1 MNKHV
6 RVNRDWL
13 PKEDAT
19 LLQLRAEGWPFSFIA
34 EAMNRPDKGVMIRY
48 YRLQNGNARQHPS
61 ELN

>member
-1 MNKHV
+1 MNKYK

-19 LLQLRAEGWPFSFIA
+19 LLQLRGEGWPFEFIA
-34 EAMNRPDKGVMIRY
+34 TMMNRPFNGVRIRY
-48 YRLQNGNARQHPS
+48 VRLQNGNARQHPS